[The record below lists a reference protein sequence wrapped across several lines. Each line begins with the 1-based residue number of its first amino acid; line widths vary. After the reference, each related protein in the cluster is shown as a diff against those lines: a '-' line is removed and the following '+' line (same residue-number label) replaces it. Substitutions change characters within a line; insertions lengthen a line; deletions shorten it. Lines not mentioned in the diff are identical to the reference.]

1 MGGDSAGLAEW
12 EREWSTAY
20 ANVLDHTASIAAAA
34 AAAAAAGHLLP
45 QWYSTILLV
54 VLVTEAL

>member
-1 MGGDSAGLAEW
+1 VGGDSAGLAEW

-34 AAAAAAGHLLP
+34 AAGHLLP

>member
-1 MGGDSAGLAEW
+1 VGGDSAGLAEW

-34 AAAAAAGHLLP
+34 AAAGHLLP